1 MKFEREHL
9 IEKKKAKLKA
19 IIDAHRPSL
28 MLGGFMATDMRCAKA
43 AYDGGCRIFESNH
56 PAMALQMGLRGV
68 TTMGA
73 AEKVRHLVP
82 LERMVTAV
90 EGLRAVVGDDVFVT
104 VAARGTFT
112 EEAVTPFTFDDALK
126 LANAGADCLHTHKS
140 DIEDVREI
148 TKIAHAVGLLCE
160 AYIDSTGTFG
170 VQAKTNEEL
179 IQAIKDYE
187 DAGVDII
194 GLETGMIYQGLNASG
209 FSVEFEER
217 VKAFIENCH
226 AFTSLEGGIKEG
238 NIMEAKKLGF
248 DILVMST
255 AMDDAIRNVT
265 TEVTKRCNVQVD
277 YDKKITF

>member
-1 MKFEREHL
+1 MKFERDHL
-9 IEKKKAKLKA
+9 IQMRKEKLRG
-19 IIDAHRPSL
+19 IINAHRPSL

-43 AYDGGCRIFESNH
+43 AYEGGCRIFESNH
-56 PAMALQMGLRGV
+56 PAMALQMGLCGV

-73 AEKVRHLVP
+73 AEKIRHLVP
-82 LERMVTAV
+82 IERMVTAT
-90 EGLRAVVGDDVFVT
+90 EGLRAVVGQDVFIT

-112 EEAVTPFTFDDALK
+112 EEAVTPFTFEDALL

-148 TKIAHAVGLLCE
+148 TETAHKAGLLCE
-160 AYIDSTGTFG
+160 AYIDSVGTFG
-170 VQAKTNEEL
+170 VQARTNEEL

-209 FSVEFEER
+209 FTEEFEER
-217 VKAFIENCH
+217 VKVFIENCH
-226 AFTSLEGGIKEG
+226 TFTALEGGIKEG
-238 NIMEAKKLGF
+238 NIMHAKKLGF

-255 AMDDAIRNVT
+255 ALDDAIRNVT
-265 TEVTKRCNVQVD
+265 TEVTKRCNAQVD
-277 YDKKITF
+277 FDKKITL

>member
-1 MKFEREHL
+1 MRFEREYL
-9 IEKKKAKLKA
+9 IKTRREKLAA
-19 IIDAHRPSL
+19 IINENRPSL

-43 AYDGGCRIFESNH
+43 AYEGGCRIFESNH
-56 PAMALQMGLRGV
+56 PAMALQMGLKGV

-82 LERMVTAV
+82 LERMAVAV
-90 EGLRAVVGDDVFVT
+90 EGLRAVLGEEIFVT
-104 VAARGTFT
+104 VGARGTFT
-112 EEAVTPFTFDDALK
+112 EEAVTPFTFEDALL

-140 DIEDVREI
+140 NIDDVRDI
-148 TKIAHAVGLLCE
+148 TEIAHKAGLLCE

-194 GLETGMIYQGLNASG
+194 GLETGMIYQGLNSSG
-209 FSVEFEER
+209 FSDEFLQR
-217 VKAFIENCH
+217 VKVFIDNCH

-265 TEVTKRCNVQVD
+265 TEVTKRCNAQVAF
-277 YDKKITF
+277 DKKITL

>member
-9 IEKKKAKLKA
+9 IQARKEKLAA
-19 IIDAHRPSL
+19 IIKENRPSL

-43 AYDGGCRIFESNH
+43 AYEGGCRIFESNH
-56 PAMALQMGLRGV
+56 PAMALQMGLKGV

-73 AEKVRHLVP
+73 AEKIRHLVP
-82 LERMVTAV
+82 LERMITAT
-90 EGLRAVVGDDVFVT
+90 EGIRSVVGDDVFVT

-112 EEAVTPFTFDDALK
+112 EEAVTPFTFEDALK

-140 DIEDVREI
+140 DIEDVRDI
-148 TKIAHAVGLLCE
+148 TEIAHKAGLLCE

-170 VQAKTNEEL
+170 VQARTNEEL
-179 IQAIKDYE
+179 IQAVKDYE

-209 FSVEFEER
+209 FSDEFEER
-217 VKAFIENCH
+217 VKVFLDHCH
-226 AFTSLEGGIKEG
+226 TFTALEGGIKEG

-265 TEVTKRCNVQVD
+265 REVTQRCNAQVEF
-277 YDKKITF
+277 DKKITL

>member
-9 IEKKKAKLKA
+9 IASRREKLAA
-19 IIDAHRPSL
+19 IIKENKPSL

-43 AYDGGCRIFESNH
+43 AYEGGCRIFESNH
-56 PAMALQMGLRGV
+56 PAMALQMGLKGV

-73 AEKVRHLVP
+73 AEKIRHLVP
-82 LERMVTAV
+82 IERMVTAC
-90 EGLRAVVGDDVFVT
+90 EGLRAVVGEDVFIT

-112 EEAVTPFTFDDALK
+112 EEAVTPFTFEDALL

-140 DIEDVREI
+140 DIEDVRDI
-148 TKIAHAVGLLCE
+148 TNIAHAAGLLCE

-170 VQAKTNEEL
+170 VQANTEEEL

-194 GLETGMIYQGLNASG
+194 GLETGMIYQGLNSSG
-209 FSVEFEER
+209 FNEEFLKR
-217 VKAFIENCH
+217 VKVFIDNCH

-238 NIMEAKKLGF
+238 NIMAAKKLGF

-265 TEVTKRCNVQVD
+265 KEVTMRCNAQVEF
-277 YDKKITF
+277 DKKITL